1 MPASDFIMFPIR
13 FSRGA
18 GSMMAEEVEKEGG
31 YVNRQRQK
39 RWMVMALLFAVC
51 MGIGGCGGS
60 TATRGRKGTHERG
73 ASGSAVSGD
82 AVSGAAIREKK
93 EDKKNVKY
101 RYATDTDYYYSD
113 YDDDARYYVIQE
125 RRDGTQT
132 REIIKTKKNR
142 GCEVHYVDA
151 DWLYYVEEC
160 KENVCVLYRVPIEKD
175 AEGFDVVNLS
185 LREELV
191 RESGIYTSYW
201 DDRYVVYDT
210 DSEFVRYDRK
220 NKKTVSRQKFEKLV
234 MDIDDDIDFFG
245 IPGGYVVLI
254 EGKSP
259 YVQYDGE
266 TDWHPCGTET
276 NICYSG
282 LGSVQTENAVYYLA
296 EEKEAWERELF
307 GELPF
312 EQLPLWKCDGKT
324 TERVLT
330 LPQMKAAMKEAK
342 GMGAAD
348 ELDDFG
354 VTDMYASGGRLYVQ
368 FGLNWREDTVYRMEY
383 VLFSIAEE
391 GGELRYEK
399 ELTECMQSRVK
410 TRLGEWRREKKVYE
424 DNVAVNDACCVHIMN
439 GMAYLSLYDYEKD
452 RGRMGCY
459 ELQSGQ
465 FRWLSK
471 EEELCRE
478 LQYEGNDWGTDVF
491 DEAECNT
498 FLGVWSAPSSVSA
511 EKEERGIGDF
521 YETEQ

>member
-1 MPASDFIMFPIR
+1 MNKQ
-13 FSRGA
+13 G
-18 GSMMAEEVEKEGG
+18 
-31 YVNRQRQK
+31 QK
-39 RWMVMALLFAVC
+39 KMTVMVLLFAVC
-51 MGIGGCGGS
+51 MGLAGCGGNV
-60 TATRGRKGTHERG
+60 TKGDIATRSRKGTGEWE
-73 ASGSAVSGD
+73 ASGSTVSGD

-93 EDKKNVKY
+93 EEKKNVKY

-113 YDDDARYYVIQE
+113 YDDDMRYYVMQE

-132 REIIKTKKNR
+132 KEIVKTKKNR

-151 DWLYYVEEC
+151 GWLYYVEEC
-160 KENVCVLYRVPIEKD
+160 KEDVCVLYRVPIEKD
-175 AEGFDVVNLS
+175 AGGFDVVNLS

-191 RESGIYTSYW
+191 RESGIYQSYW

-210 DSEFVRYDRK
+210 DSEFVRYDIK
-220 NKKTVSRQKFEKLV
+220 NKKAVSRQKFEKLG
-234 MDIDDDIDFFG
+234 MDIDDECEFFG
-245 IPGGYVVLI
+245 ISGGYVVLI
-254 EGKSP
+254 QGKAP
-259 YVQYDGE
+259 YVQHIGE
-266 TDWHPCGTET
+266 TVWRRCGKET
-276 NICYSG
+276 NVCDSG

-296 EEKEAWERELF
+296 EEKEVWEQNPWNDLS
-307 GELPF
+307 F
-312 EQLPLWKCDGKT
+312 EQLSVWKCDGKT

-342 GMGAAD
+342 GMGTAD

-399 ELTECMQSRVK
+399 ELTECMQSKVK
-410 TRLGEWRREKKVYE
+410 SRFGEWRREEKVDE
-424 DNVAVNDACCVHIMN
+424 DNVAVNDARCVHILN
-439 GMAYLSLYDYEKD
+439 GMAYLSLYDYKKD

-465 FRWLSK
+465 FRWLSE

-478 LQYEGNDWGTDVF
+478 LQYEGIYWGTDVF
-491 DEAECNT
+491 DEAEYNDY
-498 FLGVWSAPSSVSA
+498 LGGWSAPTSVFA
-511 EKEERGIGDF
+511 EREEKGTGEF
-521 YETEQ
+521 YEAKK